1 MEEIKIIEGI
11 VIMMFIFPALAIM
24 VVIFLAVFTHISFHR
39 TGLASLFYE
48 DATQEGVFFA
58 KNAIS
63 NDGLI
68 SSSWDR
74 LRFIIRWCLKE
85 EYAKEDSIQTK
96 AIKRKFFI
104 LNMIQLL
111 CFPLSLIWVLLCLVT
126 IVLTFFLV

>member
-39 TGLASLFYE
+39 TGLAFSFY
-48 DATQEGVFFA
+48 
-58 KNAIS
+58 
-63 NDGLI
+63 
-68 SSSWDR
+68 
-74 LRFIIRWCLKE
+74 
-85 EYAKEDSIQTK
+85 

-111 CFPLSLIWVLLCLVT
+111 CFPLSLIWILLCLVT

>member
-39 TGLASLFYE
+39 TGLAFSFYE
-48 DATQEGVFFA
+48 EATKEGVFFS
-58 KNAIS
+58 KNAVS

-111 CFPLSLIWVLLCLVT
+111 CFPLSLIWILLCLVT